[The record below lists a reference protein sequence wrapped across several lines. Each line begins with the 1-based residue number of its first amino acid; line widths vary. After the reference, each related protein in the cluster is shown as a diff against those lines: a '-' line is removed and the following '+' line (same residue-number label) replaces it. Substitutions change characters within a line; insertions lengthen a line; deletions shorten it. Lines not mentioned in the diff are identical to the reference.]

1 MDVVLPRAELIW
13 NVKLTPA
20 TNRLLRRPA
29 NPIYTPHACS
39 GVTSI
44 ACSPVL
50 RIPRAGGGAPWSA
63 IRFAAVPGRGG
74 EGVAAECIACG
85 ACTAGLHS
93 PARSLPH
100 AYQRRLCRSAAARR
114 AGGSRGV
121 RAGVPR
127 RLRASVGRR
136 FPYIEQQGARRR
148 GVAGGFHECV
158 AQRGRV
164 RWLGGG
170 LTRCGR

>member
-1 MDVVLPRAELIW
+1 MVWFPFSAITRTSSLLARLVAHLDRELNTQRPGWISRLPTPMCHRQDILPVTWPDTTVVYTRPLRHALQ
-13 NVKLTPA
+13 
-20 TNRLLRRPA
+20 RRP
-29 NPIYTPHACS
+29 
-39 GVTSI
+39 
-44 ACSPVL
+44 
-50 RIPRAGGGAPWSA
+50 
-63 IRFAAVPGRGG
+63 
-74 EGVAAECIACG
+74 
-85 ACTAGLHS
+85 
-93 PARSLPH
+93 
-100 AYQRRLCRSAAARR
+100 CRSAAARR

-164 RWLGGG
+164 RCLGGG
-170 LTRCGR
+170 PDDLADQYRPQQGDRRAALVQV